1 MNEDKTVERVEVDII
16 PPPSNPQTRLT
27 EQELAIP
34 LSDRD
39 RLKLLMRVFVLT
51 GIVPPKILV
60 WDLVSIFDK
69 EIDKQPDTKIAKA
82 LELAKKFL

>member
-1 MNEDKTVERVEVDII
+1 MSEDKTVERVEVDII
-16 PPPSNPQTRLT
+16 PPPSNPQNRQT

-39 RLKLLMRVFVLT
+39 RLKLLMRVFVLC
-51 GIVPPKILV
+51 GIVPPKIAL
-60 WDLVSIFDK
+60 WDIVTIFDK
-69 EIDKQPDTKIAKA
+69 EMDKQPDTKIAKA